1 VYQHFISP
9 QRKLTGYEAVIAS
22 PLENIAIL
30 EVHPEYYESLQAQ
43 YDDQFYRQEVLGE
56 YLNIYA
62 GACYP
67 AFDHQR
73 CAEKRTAFEPNLN
86 GLAWTLDFNID
97 PRASLICQT
106 KGRRRLDVLNEITLS
121 VGNAERMCEAFVT
134 TAQPYLHAWRA
145 ARGGFPL
152 PVTLYGD
159 ACGHARSLVGKTTY
173 AVIEQYFRDGARDF
187 KLEMNP
193 NISNPPVIDRVGAVN
208 AMLYNARGEVGCFI
222 DPSCK
227 DLITDLFEVSWCKDN
242 QHEIDKKRDRKRTHW
257 SDALRLFDL
266 PRLQAGCLQ
275 AAGESGER
283 VPVLCGVRY

>member
-67 AFDHQR
+67 AFDQQR

-97 PRASLICQT
+97 PMASLICQT

-208 AMLYNARGEVGCFI
+208 AMLYNARGEV
-222 DPSCK
+222 
-227 DLITDLFEVSWCKDN
+227 EVLYRPELQRSHHRPVRGLLV
-242 QHEIDKKRDRKRTHW
+242 QGQSARDRQEARPQA
-257 SDALRLFDL
+257 DALVGRFGVFDL